1 MDQSPGQPYPHQ
13 HTGVRTMGRG
23 PGIRW
28 VGPDSIQIDFRWR
41 GKRCR
46 ERLRLAQTKENE
58 RFAKRLKAV
67 IEHEIAIGTFDYAK
81 HFPKSKRA
89 RVSVGVPL
97 KQAMLAYVDSLGA
110 ELEPETLRK
119 YRLDAA
125 TVADWFPGE
134 SLKTLTRAKVRD
146 IVGSLDLSKKRILN
160 LLTPLRGAIVQA
172 VDDEDLPRNPL
183 ADLKIRR
190 RRNPNDERPEPFT
203 PAEVVA
209 LGRAEFGELWTAWAW
224 TGLRPGEVIG
234 LQAGDVDLE
243 SGRIRIR
250 RAVRVG
256 RTKSPKT
263 QSGERSIDLLP
274 AARKALSFVSELA
287 PTQPV
292 FRNPNTAE
300 RWHEDR
306 ALARAFRKCC
316 AAAGVRYRPPK
327 HLRHTY
333 ASWALSSGE
342 SPIWVAKQM
351 GHEDTTMIFKVYAKW
366 IPQADLMAGSR
377 MVSKAGGGHEA

>member
-1 MDQSPGQPYPHQ
+1 MDQGAGQPYPDQ
-13 HTGVRTMGRG
+13 HTRVRSMGRG
-23 PGIRW
+23 PGIR
-28 VGPDSIQIDFRWR
+28 VVSKDSIQIDFRWR

-46 ERLRLAQTKENE
+46 ERLRLAPTKENK
-58 RFAKRLKAV
+58 RFAQRLKAV
-67 IEHEIAIGTFDYAK
+67 IEHEIATGTFDYAK

-97 KQAMLAYVDSLGA
+97 LQSMLAFIDSLDS

-125 TVADWFPGE
+125 TVAGWFPGE
-134 SLKTLTRAKVRD
+134 SLKTLKRAKVRD
-146 IVGSLDLSKKRILN
+146 VIAILPLSKKRILN
-160 LLTPLRGAIVQA
+160 LLTPLRGAISQA
-172 VDDEDLPRNPL
+172 VEDEDLPRNPL
-183 ADLKIRR
+183 EDLKIRR
-190 RRNPNDERPEPFT
+190 RRSPNDERPQPFT
-203 PAEVVA
+203 PAEVTA
-209 LGRAEFGELWTAWAW
+209 LGRAQLGELWTSWAW

-243 SGRIRIR
+243 SGRIRVR

-263 QSGERSIDLLP
+263 KSGERSVDLLP
-274 AARKALSFVSELA
+274 AARKALAFVAQLA
-287 PTQPV
+287 PGEPV
-292 FRNPNTAE
+292 FRNPNTGE

-306 ALARAFRKCC
+306 ALARAFRKAC
-316 AAAGVRYRPPK
+316 AEAGVRYRPPK

-342 SPIWVAKQM
+342 NPLWVAEQM
-351 GHEDTTMIFKVYAKW
+351 GHEDTTMIFRVYAEW

-377 MVSKAGGGHEA
+377 MVSKAGGAA